1 MSTPSPV
8 YFCIEQ
14 CTIPTYPTPLRKD
27 NPIPEEEMPMF
38 AETSNHQG
46 TTGNPYP
53 MRVVSEADADPAH
66 RLDCEWTVIRLEN
79 DYIRLAILP
88 ELGGR
93 IFEAYDK
100 TTGYDFLYRQH
111 VIKPALIGA
120 YGSWIS
126 GGVEFNWPF
135 HHRPSTILPADY
147 TIEEEPDGSVIVWLS
162 EHAPNDRTK
171 GMVGIVL
178 RPDRSYFETRVV
190 LSNRTPHRH
199 NFLWWENAAVAVH
212 EDYRL
217 VIPPDV
223 TWVHHHNDAGHT
235 TFPIAQGQYGAD
247 NITEPKDISWH
258 KNSKLATSY
267 FAAPSKYDF
276 FGGYDYR
283 KNCGI
288 LHIGDHHVSPGKKMF
303 TWGYGSNADNWEKKL
318 TDSDGPYAELMA
330 GSYTDDQ
337 PDFTWIAPYETKAF
351 SQFWYPTQGIGY
363 TSYATLDAAVSLDRE
378 NKVIRVNVTAAHE
391 SVTLTVRS
399 SSGTKILGTCA
410 MTPSA
415 VAEYPYD
422 FPENEKLSVA
432 LTDENGTVLLR
443 YTEEDHDYIH
453 IPADNKGT
461 PLPDQLATPMQLVTA
476 GQHID
481 QYRHPLYKPDL
492 YYLEALRRD
501 ADFLPALKSLGEF
514 YARSFRYDDALT
526 YLDRAWAIEC
536 RYNQNPED
544 GTVNYLRGV
553 CLKYLGKPAEAYD
566 AFRRAA
572 WSNNVI
578 SPAMTQASA
587 IAFGNGD
594 YTAAYQHACAALEKE
609 ARNPVACVYAALA
622 QWKLGDTRHAADRLR
637 GTLALDP
644 LNHLARYALCIVTG
658 RGKAGFYTELH
669 SNPAQTVLDL
679 TGDLWTLG
687 LWEDIVSLLRG
698 ALKLNPTHAM
708 LRYTL
713 AAALYEQGDPRTASR
728 ELLRA
733 SKAERIVDVFPF
745 RAEEIDVLRFALGAN
760 PKDGFAAY
768 LLGCALYHARKYEE
782 AAELWETAIKYIP
795 DFYIPYRNLAL
806 AYFNHLG
813 REDDALP
820 LMRRAVELHP
830 NDGTLLTEA
839 ATVMQK
845 LGTSAAE
852 NAAFLN
858 EYKPDNVTDQI
869 QLTIARAYNAAGQ
882 YDLAEQ
888 AMRSHTFSPG
898 EGAEFTTAEPY
909 MTACFQRGCLAMKEG
924 RYEDALNA
932 FLASQKMPENLN
944 VGFWNESVMMPYLY
958 YEAAARKALGQTE
971 EAEKIIERLAGMK
984 NVGMWNMGGE
994 FLYYYA
1000 MAVRLGG
1007 NEMRAQKIMRD
1018 AILAWER
1025 ELAGGCTYH
1034 RVGGGIYNCF
1044 IGDGP
1049 TARLATLHGMLGY
1062 GKLYNG
1068 DIAGAAE
1075 EFRKSLELSPSAK
1088 IAFELKLLED

>member
-1 MSTPSPV
+1 M
-8 YFCIEQ
+8 
-14 CTIPTYPTPLRKD
+14 
-27 NPIPEEEMPMF
+27 
-38 AETSNHQG
+38 
-46 TTGNPYP
+46 
-53 MRVVSEADADPAH
+53 
-66 RLDCEWTVIRLEN
+66 
-79 DYIRLAILP
+79 
-88 ELGGR
+88 
-93 IFEAYDK
+93 
-100 TTGYDFLYRQH
+100 
-111 VIKPALIGA
+111 
-120 YGSWIS
+120 
-126 GGVEFNWPF
+126 
-135 HHRPSTILPADY
+135 
-147 TIEEEPDGSVIVWLS
+147 
-162 EHAPNDRTK
+162 
-171 GMVGIVL
+171 
-178 RPDRSYFETRVV
+178 
-190 LSNRTPHRH
+190 
-199 NFLWWENAAVAVH
+199 
-212 EDYRL
+212 
-217 VIPPDV
+217 
-223 TWVHHHNDAGHT
+223 
-235 TFPIAQGQYGAD
+235 
-247 NITEPKDISWH
+247 
-258 KNSKLATSY
+258 
-267 FAAPSKYDF
+267 
-276 FGGYDYR
+276 
-283 KNCGI
+283 
-288 LHIGDHHVSPGKKMF
+288 
-303 TWGYGSNADNWEKKL
+303 
-318 TDSDGPYAELMA
+318 
-330 GSYTDDQ
+330 
-337 PDFTWIAPYETKAF
+337 
-351 SQFWYPTQGIGY
+351 
-363 TSYATLDAAVSLDRE
+363 
-378 NKVIRVNVTAAHE
+378 
-391 SVTLTVRS
+391 
-399 SSGTKILGTCA
+399 
-410 MTPSA
+410 
-415 VAEYPYD
+415 
-422 FPENEKLSVA
+422 
-432 LTDENGTVLLR
+432 
-443 YTEEDHDYIH
+443 
-453 IPADNKGT
+453 
-461 PLPDQLATPMQLVTA
+461 
-476 GQHID
+476 
-481 QYRHPLYKPDL
+481 
-492 YYLEALRRD
+492 
-501 ADFLPALKSLGEF
+501 
-514 YARSFRYDDALT
+514 
-526 YLDRAWAIEC
+526 
-536 RYNQNPED
+536 
-544 GTVNYLRGV
+544 NYLRGV

-622 QWKLGDTRHAADRLR
+622 QWKLGDTRRAADRLR

-909 MTACFQRGCLAMKEG
+909 MTACFQRGCLAMKEV